1 MGKAIIAI
9 VIAFAL
15 VLGVIAISTVA
26 SDETGTETSVISEE
40 NIDSEKKLIIVT
52 LEEEMGVTHKP

>member
-26 SDETGTETSVISEE
+26 SDETGIETSVISEE
-40 NIDSEKKLIIVT
+40 NTDSEKKVTIIT
-52 LEEEMGVTHKP
+52 LEEKIGVTHQP

>member
-40 NIDSEKKLIIVT
+40 NTDSEKKVTIIT
-52 LEEEMGVTHKP
+52 LEEKIGVTHQP